1 VTPWLERVRAALAPQ
16 GYDVERELE
25 SGGMGTVFLARHRRL
40 DRLVAIKIIRPEL
53 HTAQAAERFRLEAKT
68 LGSFSH
74 PNIVPIHD
82 AADADGM
89 PYYEMDYLVGDTL
102 ATRLERGPL
111 SLDEARKLGRDL
123 LDGLEAA
130 HRTGVVHRDVKPGN
144 VFLANGRAVLV
155 DFGVAKTRAV
165 GGDSALTAPGAVVG
179 TLDYMPP
186 EQAAGGEVTP
196 RTDLYAVGMVLYEA
210 LTGRH
215 WSWDRPERA
224 EWSGV
229 PRGIARVLRRALAV
243 APEER
248 WPDAATFRRALWRTR
263 TRRYAWR
270 TAALAAL
277 TLIAGMILEARRG
290 PRAPPVRESELA
302 ILPFAVRQGSDS
314 LLGKDLARL
323 AAVHLEGL
331 EEYGLT
337 LTPRERAFT
346 WWDSARGDPVAL
358 QRAAPAHLRTKHW
371 VQGVV
376 AERDGK
382 VEVRVTVFDAAG
394 HRQASA
400 PLHGTT
406 ADPATLGFEIGSEI
420 ARSVRP
426 DLLSKFRPVAGLS
439 NATVGALREF
449 QRGEDAFE
457 QEAWQTAQRHYQQ
470 ALTLDSTLDYVRWRL
485 ALAQYWTRVG
495 PGQVALAH
503 LYRARASGLSELDR
517 ELLAAMV
524 APSGPVRFAAFDSA
538 VQRFPTSA
546 TAPMLY
552 GWELLH
558 RGALAGVPLDSAARV
573 LAVAAGRNPSL
584 GQAYTGLAWVW
595 IRLGQRDSAERALRH
610 LREVTAGRGDLDL
623 DLPALWD
630 LAFAGRFGSAQGV
643 GPPSPLAASP
653 PRGLAQAF
661 RFALS
666 MDIPGTELAL
676 GRLISGAR
684 GAPPAVRA
692 DGHEAAGLALLALG
706 RGRLGLAQLDSAAGL
721 YGTAE
726 ARFQALEWRLLAGAL
741 GLPLVPAGEVARARA
756 ALRDATRDPARGGGA
771 RGAWALALDGFARRD
786 TSDVRRWAALARPG
800 AGAEARRL
808 AEFAGALQLATT
820 GDELGAIAATDSLIP
835 AYLEDRGGDPFVRAA
850 LHIERAEWYEALGRA
865 SDAEREWLWYEN
877 ADIQGWPTGEA
888 QAGEVDWVFGV
899 YARLRRGALALS
911 RGDPSR
917 GCGHLRRVVELWAE
931 ADAELADVVSRAQR
945 LAAACR
951 P

>member
-1 VTPWLERVRAALAPQ
+1 
-16 GYDVERELE
+16 
-25 SGGMGTVFLARHRRL
+25 
-40 DRLVAIKIIRPEL
+40 
-53 HTAQAAERFRLEAKT
+53 
-68 LGSFSH
+68 
-74 PNIVPIHD
+74 
-82 AADADGM
+82 M

-111 SLDEARKLGRDL
+111 SPDEARKLGRDL

-210 LTGRH
+210 FTGRH

-495 PGQVALAH
+495 PGQLALAR
-503 LYRARASGLSELDR
+503 LYRERASGLSELDR

-524 APSGPVRFAAFDSA
+524 APSGPARFAAFDSA

-573 LAVAAGRNPSL
+573 LEVAAGRNPSL

-630 LAFAGRFGSAQGV
+630 LAFAGRFGPAPGL
-643 GPPSPLAASP
+643 GPPSAAPP

-666 MDIPGTELAL
+666 MDIPATELAI
-676 GRLISGAR
+676 GRLMSGLR

-706 RGRLGLAQLDSAAGL
+706 RGRLALAQLDSAADL
-721 YGTAE
+721 YDTAE
-726 ARFQALEWRLLAGAL
+726 ARFQALEWRLIAGAL
-741 GLPLVPAGEVARARA
+741 GLPVVPAGEVARARA
-756 ALRDATRDPARGGGA
+756 ALRAATRDPARGA
-771 RGAWALALDGFARRD
+771 RAAWAPARHERRAAVGCNGAAGRGRGSPSPRGVRGRPAARDDRRRARRRRRD
-786 TSDVRRWAALARPG
+786 RRATPGLPRGSRRRSVR
-800 AGAEARRL
+800 ARR
-808 AEFAGALQLATT
+808 
-820 GDELGAIAATDSLIP
+820 P
-835 AYLEDRGGDPFVRAA
+835 AHRA
-850 LHIERAEWYEALGRA
+850 
-865 SDAEREWLWYEN
+865 
-877 ADIQGWPTGEA
+877 
-888 QAGEVDWVFGV
+888 
-899 YARLRRGALALS
+899 
-911 RGDPSR
+911 
-917 GCGHLRRVVELWAE
+917 RRVVRGPRSCERRRARVG
-931 ADAELADVVSRAQR
+931 VVRERRHPGVAHG
-945 LAAACR
+945 
-951 P
+951 